1 MERVKQTRN
10 GKALTVRYSMFI
22 LGLAVM
28 AFGCML
34 CIQAQTGVSPWDVF
48 HIGLYQTFGLTIG
61 TWSQIV
67 GAVVI
72 FISYLTAKI
81 KPNIPMV
88 LNMILFGWFLDFF
101 MWLNLIPQ
109 AETLFTQYLMFAIG
123 LFVMAV
129 GIGMYI
135 SPRLGAGPRDSLMLA
150 LNEKLGWSIQRVR
163 LVIEVVVLIAG
174 WFMGGPVSFGTVLIA
189 LLTGPLIQRTIPFW
203 ENVMKK
209 PYGRASDE
217 GAEMKVAV

>member
-1 MERVKQTRN
+1 MNHTRN
-10 GKALTVRYSMFI
+10 GKTLTVRYAMFC

-34 CIQAQTGVSPWDVF
+34 CIQANAGVSPWDVF
-48 HIGLYQTFGLTIG
+48 HIGLFQTFGLTIG

-72 FISYLTAKI
+72 LLSYVVARI
-81 KPNIPMV
+81 KPGIPTL
-88 LNMILFGWFLDFF
+88 LNMILFGYFLDFF
-101 MWLNLIPQ
+101 LWLNMIPE
-109 AETLFTQYLMFAIG
+109 AETLASRYG
-123 LFVMAV
+123 LFTLGLLVMTV

-163 LVIEVVVLIAG
+163 LVIEVAVLIAG

-189 LLTGPLIQRTIPFW
+189 VLTGPLIQRTIPFW
-203 ENVMKK
+203 EKVMKK
-209 PYGRASDE
+209 PYGMGTAKPE
-217 GAEMKVAV
+217 AKVAV